1 VLLVAI
7 FFVWRALP
15 AGFLPEEDQGFV
27 MVMVSTPEAS
37 SLQVTTETLRE
48 VDAVV
53 SRLPEVQSTSLA
65 AGFNMMAG
73 IASTDSGIIFAT
85 LTPYKDRKLSA
96 MQIAQQLTEEL
107 YMAVP
112 GAQCYAFIP
121 PSIPGLG
128 VSSGISVQV
137 QDLEGKGTSYLA
149 ENAFRLID
157 SLHGKP
163 GVASVTTQFNDGVP
177 QRRLVID
184 KEQALSQGVSLGE
197 LYNEL
202 TTLLGGA
209 YINNFNRFGKLYQTY
224 VQAAPDYRRDA
235 RSLDSYF
242 ITNSSGDNVP
252 LSSFL
257 SVKDTVGV
265 EYVSQFNLYRSIELT
280 VTTDAKA
287 STSQVM
293 KEIASTA
300 SHVLP
305 DDVAIAWSGISYQ
318 ESNASKTGPLI
329 YVLALAF
336 VFLSLAAL
344 YESWGLPLAILLSV
358 PLAVL
363 GALAFV
369 GLAHLIDPLFVNN
382 IYMQIS
388 LVMLIGLA
396 AKNAILVV
404 EYADRLFFE
413 QGKTL
418 LDAAVGAARLRVR
431 PILMTAFAFILGVLP
446 LVFASGVYAT
456 ARNIMGVALVGGMLL
471 ATLLGIFVYPALY
484 YLIARAGR
492 FDRRRERMRREQAEA
507 EAQSKPARKSVR
519 KPKPRN
525 A

>member
-1 VLLVAI
+1 MTLIIALVLVILIIYLFIQDWRATLIPLVAIPVSLIGAFILFPLLGFSINIISLLGLVLAIGLVVDDAIVVVEAAQVNVAAGMTPKQAAIEAMRSVAPPIVATTVVLLAVFVPVSFTGGITGLLFRQFSITIAVSVVISAFNALSLSPALCALLLRRRDEPRRGFFAAFNRWFNRRMERYSSFTATVMKHTARTAIFIGVLLVAI

-137 QDLEGKGTSYLA
+137 QDLEGKGTSYLS

-224 VQAAPDYRRDA
+224 VPV
-235 RSLDSYF
+235 SY
-242 ITNSSGDNVP
+242 TH
-252 LSSFL
+252 L
-257 SVKDTVGV
+257 
-265 EYVSQFNLYRSIELT
+265 R
-280 VTTDAKA
+280 
-287 STSQVM
+287 
-293 KEIASTA
+293 
-300 SHVLP
+300 
-305 DDVAIAWSGISYQ
+305 
-318 ESNASKTGPLI
+318 
-329 YVLALAF
+329 
-336 VFLSLAAL
+336 
-344 YESWGLPLAILLSV
+344 
-358 PLAVL
+358 
-363 GALAFV
+363 
-369 GLAHLIDPLFVNN
+369 AH
-382 IYMQIS
+382 
-388 LVMLIGLA
+388 
-396 AKNAILVV
+396 
-404 EYADRLFFE
+404 E
-413 QGKTL
+413 T
-418 LDAAVGAARLRVR
+418 
-431 PILMTAFAFILGVLP
+431 
-446 LVFASGVYAT
+446 
-456 ARNIMGVALVGGMLL
+456 
-471 ATLLGIFVYPALY
+471 
-484 YLIARAGR
+484 
-492 FDRRRERMRREQAEA
+492 
-507 EAQSKPARKSVR
+507 
-519 KPKPRN
+519 
-525 A
+525 